1 MAALLAA
8 VAVVRAAAKLHGPP
22 VGCRGGDQH
31 GPAYLAQLRGVVAQA
46 VLVVGPRLLLRH
58 LPTLRHLL
66 EHLRVRA
73 VRSPNSASALMIRP
87 QPFPH
92 SGCRWPHNLQETGFL
107 DGLTPLFVTGSAPPL
122 LTNTGRMVQTGR
134 LEILTVIFFLS
145 GLFLT
150 CYYLDSLFT
159 HSHLTTSKARRGRN
173 E

>member
-73 VRSPNSASALMIRP
+73 VRSPNSASTLMIRP
-87 QPFPH
+87 RPFPH
-92 SGCRWPHNLQETGFL
+92 SGCGWPHNLQETGFL
-107 DGLTPLFVTGSAPPL
+107 DGLTPLFVTGSAPPFDQYW
-122 LTNTGRMVQTGR
+122 TDGPNRKIGNSYSD
-134 LEILTVIFFLS
+134 FFLS

-159 HSHLTTSKARRGRN
+159 HSHLTTSKARRGRY